1 MLSEVLRFESSILHY
16 GISSNEEPYS
26 GQVGQLT
33 VRELFSPP
41 TDPKLPPAIHNYQ
54 VIIEAT
60 VATREEGWK
69 AKLEAHEL
77 VHDLDRAWVYV
88 CGRPLHPLHTQLYL
102 DEPPEGWST
111 NAKEIDARLAHA
123 EEGLYATLEIEQGR
137 HWMQLPFFPL
147 SEALKVRRVLKTASE
162 VTLALTDL
170 HYNALKS
177 LDNHSNLFLLAKALE
192 LGNRL

>member
-1 MLSEVLRFESSILHY
+1 M
-16 GISSNEEPYS
+16 
-26 GQVGQLT
+26 
-33 VRELFSPP
+33 
-41 TDPKLPPAIHNYQ
+41 
-54 VIIEAT
+54 
-60 VATREEGWK
+60 
-69 AKLEAHEL
+69 

-137 HWMQLPFFPL
+137 HWMQLPFFSL